1 MVHIPVGDVGPLS
14 SPAVSPCAAG
24 GQETPRG
31 ETPRSAQCSVP
42 LLALLIYIDHQY
54 DNYIHLQ
61 I

>member
-1 MVHIPVGDVGPLS
+1 MVHIPVGDVGPLC

-24 GQETPRG
+24 GQETPCG
-31 ETPRSAQCSVP
+31 ETPCSTQCSVP
-42 LLALLIYIDHQY
+42 LLIYIDHQY